1 MTQKKVFRIDT
12 VYRKEIE
19 WLRWYYKR
27 DSRNP
32 KRTILEQHIADR
44 VETLESPYHA
54 TDANGTIKRNGN
66 GRKSEA
72 ERVLVAKENDTK
84 LSKFLTIKR
93 ALDDITERTDAAL
106 LTAIKEVYVYRSI
119 NLIGA
124 ASRYMFVSER
134 TAYYR
139 VKEWLEEF
147 SDELFNPR
155 HRRG

>member
-12 VYRKEIE
+12 VYRKELE

-44 VETLESPYHA
+44 IETLESPYHA

-84 LSKFLTIKR
+84 LAKYLTIQR

-155 HRRG
+155 HRSG

>member
-12 VYRKEIE
+12 VYRKELE
-19 WLRWYYKR
+19 WLRWYYRR

-44 VETLESPYHA
+44 IETLESPYHA

-84 LSKFLTIKR
+84 LSKYLTIKR
-93 ALDDITERTDAAL
+93 ALDDITERTDAPL

-155 HRRG
+155 HRSD

>member
-19 WLRWYYKR
+19 WLRWYYRR

-54 TDANGTIKRNGN
+54 TDANGTIKRSGN

-84 LSKFLTIKR
+84 LSKYLTIKR

-155 HRRG
+155 HRSG

>member
-12 VYRKEIE
+12 VYRKELE

-44 VETLESPYHA
+44 IEMLESPYHA
-54 TDANGTIKRNGN
+54 TDANGTIKRSGK

-84 LSKFLTIKR
+84 LSKYLTIKR
-93 ALDDITERTDAAL
+93 ALDDITERTDAPF

-155 HRRG
+155 HRSG

>member
-12 VYRKEIE
+12 AYRKELE

-44 VETLESPYHA
+44 IETLESPYHA
-54 TDANGTIKRNGN
+54 TDANGTIKRSWN

-84 LSKFLTIKR
+84 LSKYLTIKR
-93 ALDDITERTDAAL
+93 ALDDITERTDKPL
-106 LTAIKEVYVYRSI
+106 LMAIKEVYVYRSI

-134 TAYYR
+134 TAYYK

-155 HRRG
+155 HRSG

>member
-12 VYRKEIE
+12 VYRKELE

-44 VETLESPYHA
+44 IETLESPYHA
-54 TDANGTIKRNGN
+54 TDANGTIKRSGK

-84 LSKFLTIKR
+84 LSKYLTIKR
-93 ALDDITERTDAAL
+93 ALDDITECTDAPL

-134 TAYYR
+134 TAYYK

-155 HRRG
+155 HRSG

>member
-12 VYRKEIE
+12 VYRKELE

-44 VETLESPYHA
+44 IETLESPYHS
-54 TDANGTIKRNGN
+54 TDANGTIKRSGK

-84 LSKFLTIKR
+84 LSKYLTIKR

-155 HRRG
+155 HRSG

>member
-12 VYRKEIE
+12 AYRKELE

-44 VETLESPYHA
+44 IETLESPYHA
-54 TDANGTIKRNGN
+54 TDANGTIKRSGN

-72 ERVLVAKENDTK
+72 ERVLVAKENDAK
-84 LSKFLTIKR
+84 LSKYLTIKR

-155 HRRG
+155 HRSG

>member
-1 MTQKKVFRIDT
+1 MTQKNVFRIDT

-54 TDANGTIKRNGN
+54 TDANGTIKRSGN
-66 GRKSEA
+66 GRKSEV

-84 LSKFLTIKR
+84 LSKYLTIKR

-106 LTAIKEVYVYRSI
+106 LTSIKEVYVYRSI

-155 HRRG
+155 HRGG